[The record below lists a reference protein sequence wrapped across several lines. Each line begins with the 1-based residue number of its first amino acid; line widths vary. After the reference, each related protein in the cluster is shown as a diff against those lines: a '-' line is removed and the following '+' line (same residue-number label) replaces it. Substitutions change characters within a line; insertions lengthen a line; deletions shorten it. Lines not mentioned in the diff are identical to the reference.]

1 MIEYYEDKGGDIT
14 HILEEIICSEND
26 DIARFVAFFEEKIKQ
41 GTIKR
46 TKKFDATKAKVK
58 LLPDEKAEAKE
69 EKKKIKTEKAK
80 KGSSMADLEKMIL
93 AKRETGFK
101 GFLNYMESKY
111 GGEEEELDTKKNKR
125 VKK

>member
-1 MIEYYEDKGGDIT
+1 MVVGSTLSSIPVSHTT
-14 HILEEIICSEND
+14 HPQRRRSTATAPIQTSS
-26 DIARFVAFFEEKIKQ
+26 
-41 GTIKR
+41 GSPSWKR
-46 TKKFDATKAKVK
+46 PTPSSTAATRPSSTVK
-58 LLPDEKAEAKE
+58 KE

-111 GGEEEELDTKKNKR
+111 GGEEEELETKKNKR